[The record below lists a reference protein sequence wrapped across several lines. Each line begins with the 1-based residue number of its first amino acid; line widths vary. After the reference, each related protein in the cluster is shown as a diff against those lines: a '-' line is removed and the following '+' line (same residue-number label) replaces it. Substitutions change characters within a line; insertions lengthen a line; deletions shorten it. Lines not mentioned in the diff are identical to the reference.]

1 MEVITRTECPC
12 CGSPRISFFL
22 SAKDFTVSGEHFEI
36 WVCKECTAG
45 FTQHVP
51 TQTEIGRYYKSE
63 NYISHTDT
71 KKGLVNSL
79 YHVVRKRT
87 LRQKSDLIKRTTG
100 LQKGKILD
108 IGAGTGAFTD
118 AMKRAG
124 WEAEGLEPDQ
134 DTRNRAMELYNIRL
148 KDTAEL
154 YSITGER
161 FDAVTMWHVLE
172 HVHDLH
178 EYLERIFAVLKPGG
192 KAFIAVPNYT
202 SHDAVEYLE
211 YWAAYD
217 VPRHLYHFSPEA
229 MNKLLRKHGFS
240 NLFMVPMWFDSFYVS
255 MLSEQYKTGSPGYLN
270 AFITGLKSNFLT
282 TRMRERCSSLIYIA
296 SKPD

>member
-1 MEVITRTECPC
+1 MEIITRRNCPC
-12 CGSPRISFFL
+12 CGSPDISFFL
-22 SAKDFTVSGEHFEI
+22 AAKDHTVSGERFEI
-36 WVCKECTAG
+36 WSCKGCTAA

-51 TQTEIGRYYKSE
+51 TQAGIGKYYKSE

-71 KKGLVNSL
+71 KKVNSL
-79 YHVVRKRT
+79 YHMVRKRT
-87 LRQKSDLIKRTTG
+87 LRQKADLIKRTTG

-124 WEAEGLEPDQ
+124 WEAEGLEPDN
-134 DTRNRAMELYNIRL
+134 DTRNRAQELYHIRL

-154 YSITGER
+154 FSIPGNS
-161 FDAVTMWHVLE
+161 FDVVTMWHVLE

-178 EYLERIFAVLKPGG
+178 EYLDKIFSILKPGG

-202 SHDAVEYLE
+202 STDAQEYRE

-217 VPRHLYHFSPEA
+217 VPRHLYHFSPGA
-229 MNKLLRKHGFS
+229 MKKLLLKHGLPVHS
-240 NLFMVPMWFDSFYVS
+240 IKPMWFDSFYVS
-255 MLSEQYKTGSPGYLN
+255 MLSEQYKTGTQGYLN
-270 AFITGLKSNFLT
+270 AFSTGLRSNLVT
-282 TRMRERCSSLIYIA
+282 AREKEKCSSLIYIA
-296 SKPD
+296 GKSA